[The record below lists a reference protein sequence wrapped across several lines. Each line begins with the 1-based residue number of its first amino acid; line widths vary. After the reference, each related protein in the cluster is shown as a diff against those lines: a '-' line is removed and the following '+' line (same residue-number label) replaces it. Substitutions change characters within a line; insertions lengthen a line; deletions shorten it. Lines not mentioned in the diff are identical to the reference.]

1 MWGTVWEHPSY
12 LWNGRS
18 KNGSVGNYNIQNTSP
33 GERREENN
41 TNQTQTLL
49 HSTAEGS
56 EVKSFPNTHIRAVI
70 HPTFW
75 LEASTAVLVTMTI
88 LMPPCSYAYRCSSKN
103 KVCSGGRQ
111 GESGESYSKKI
122 YLKTHRYTTQS
133 LLRTQQTAVHHG
145 SCLCSRTPPSSA
157 CPPCRAPLGK
167 AQWFPAIEMQVLT
180 NPHAAPAVWPFLPRY
195 YKGCSRLN
203 ARPQCTV
210 TTCKPLSLPEE
221 SISVTFQSPDAIHQA
236 RPPRQ
241 QRAAFSE
248 SISSGAEGL
257 TGTHTSDQLSEE
269 SLITSA
275 MKKKTTNPFTWDES
289 HSKDNFD
296 FCTTG
301 KRAKKPAWLSEAHLN
316 GLHSVHPQMQRC
328 SF

>member
-1 MWGTVWEHPSY
+1 
-12 LWNGRS
+12 
-18 KNGSVGNYNIQNTSP
+18 
-33 GERREENN
+33 
-41 TNQTQTLL
+41 
-49 HSTAEGS
+49 
-56 EVKSFPNTHIRAVI
+56 
-70 HPTFW
+70 
-75 LEASTAVLVTMTI
+75 
-88 LMPPCSYAYRCSSKN
+88 
-103 KVCSGGRQ
+103 
-111 GESGESYSKKI
+111 
-122 YLKTHRYTTQS
+122 
-133 LLRTQQTAVHHG
+133 
-145 SCLCSRTPPSSA
+145 
-157 CPPCRAPLGK
+157 
-167 AQWFPAIEMQVLT
+167 MQVLT
-180 NPHAAPAVWPFLPRY
+180 NPHVAPAVWPFLPRY

-316 GLHSVHPQMQRC
+316 GLHSMHPQMQRC